1 MSEVDFTPQELAL
14 IASVG
19 TPKTTAKAGW
29 TVNSLELGKACEQL
43 GLQLTVM
50 VKLTNGINKHGG
62 AGLRRRG
69 NKAWHHVKLSQLWNK
84 ERANFTL
91 WHELAHCWQ
100 KEQWAKETGDSL
112 FQLLRQGIQETQIR
126 QESVG
131 NPRQQSS
138 QRQQRVAATELVG
151 ADHVIA

>member
-1 MSEVDFTPQELAL
+1 MSDVDFTPQDLAL
-14 IASVG
+14 MMSVG
-19 TPKTTAKAGW
+19 APKAVAKAGW
-29 TVNSLELGKACEQL
+29 SVNSLELGKACEQL

-50 VKLTNGINKHGG
+50 VKLTHGINKHGG

-69 NKAWHHVKLSQLWNK
+69 NKAWHLVHLSQLWNK

-112 FQLLRQGIQETQIR
+112 FNFYDKVYKKHRYDKNPWEIHANKVANDNKEWLLL
-126 QESVG
+126 S
-131 NPRQQSS
+131 
-138 QRQQRVAATELVG
+138 
-151 ADHVIA
+151 